1 MRLPV
6 ATARVLVLLASGFAV
21 AGSLRGLPR
30 GARLRR
36 PRSSNGTGSAGPVGL
51 GAIVFG
57 VFVLVSVVLA
67 ERRSPPG
74 DARCGRVAG
83 LGCAVL
89 LGGVLL
95 GLALMLLLISG
106 SA

>member
-1 MRLPV
+1 VVSQV

-21 AGSLRGLPR
+21 AGSLAAGLGVLVFGDPLLER
-30 GARLRR
+30 NGMGGA
-36 PRSSNGTGSAGPVGL
+36 VGL
-51 GAIVFG
+51 GATVFG

-67 ERRSPPG
+67 NIFA
-74 DARCGRVAG
+74 ARGRTLGRVAG
-83 LGCAVL
+83 LGCGIL

-106 SA
+106 TA

>member
-1 MRLPV
+1 MVSQV

-21 AGSLRGLPR
+21 AGSLVVGLGVLLFGGPLLER
-30 GARLRR
+30 
-36 PRSSNGTGSAGPVGL
+36 NGLAGPVGL

-57 VFVLVSVVLA
+57 VFVLFSVVLA
-67 ERRSPPG
+67 NVLA
-74 DARCGRVAG
+74 ARGRTLGRVAG